1 MIQEHPIKNIPA
13 ALWVSRILTSDYIR
27 DVIEAM
33 TELSIIWSILMN
45 KIFSRIYTGV
55 SGKILRTIDRCID
68 IRICGQSLVRY
79 VPSVYR
85 DDVNGVGMTGSQST
99 SYIIL
104 ERIFSHVSL
113 TKQDVFLDVG
123 CGKGRVL
130 AFLLKKHATCTI
142 CGIEI
147 NEVSGQVALDWSR
160 KYEHVNVIMGDA
172 FQLDYTP
179 YTVLFLGRPFLPKT
193 FEQFIE
199 KIETSVT
206 HPITL
211 IYWVD
216 QQSGYLLRDRPGW
229 EMLFREK
236 LKSVCGLKI
245 AKVPQSYSI
254 WRYNPIRQMQSS
266 EGNSDACNN

>member
-1 MIQEHPIKNIPA
+1 MNNI
-13 ALWVSRILTSDYIR
+13 IYQIYI
-27 DVIEAM
+27 V
-33 TELSIIWSILMN
+33 
-45 KIFSRIYTGV
+45 V
-55 SGKILRTIDRCID
+55 SGKILRTIDRFID
-68 IRICGQSLVRY
+68 IRICGQGLVKY

-85 DDVNGVGMTGSQST
+85 DDANGVGMTGSQST
-99 SYIIL
+99 SYVIL
-104 ERIFSHVSL
+104 ERIFSHVSM

-130 AFLLKKHATCTI
+130 AFLLKKHAPCKI
-142 CGIEI
+142 SGIEI
-147 NEVSGQVALDWSR
+147 NEVSGQVALDWSQ
-160 KYEHVNVIMGDA
+160 KYEHVNVILGDA

-199 KIETSVT
+199 KIERSVT

-229 EMLFREK
+229 EMRFREK
-236 LKSVCGLKI
+236 LKRICGLKI

-254 WRYNPIRQMQSS
+254 WRYNPNGQIQSS
-266 EGNSDACNN
+266 EGNS